1 MNFATRYQLD
11 EMLTAS
17 PSRLIVML
25 YDEAIES
32 LTTAASAARSGDIEM
47 RCNAVTA
54 AIEIVGT
61 LYMTLDVDRGGD
73 VARNLGAIYAHIIN
87 RLPQVNLN
95 RDPRIAE
102 EAIGL
107 LKPLR
112 ASWNELDVTMGAGM
126 VEDMLPDLAATAS
139 HEMNGT
145 NVGAF

>member
-102 EAIGL
+102 EAVGL

-112 ASWNELDVTMGAGM
+112 ASWNELDISMASGM
-126 VEDMLPDLAATAS
+126 AEELLPDLALTGS
-139 HEMNGT
+139 DEMNGT
-145 NVGAF
+145 HLGAF

>member
-1 MNFATRYQLD
+1 MNIATRYQLD

-25 YDEAIES
+25 YDEAIEA
-32 LTTAASAARSGDIEM
+32 LTTAAEAARAGDIET

-61 LYMTLDVDRGGD
+61 LYMTLDVERGGD
-73 VARNLGAIYAHIIN
+73 VARNLGVIYAHIIN

-112 ASWNELDVTMGAGM
+112 SSWNELDVSMGAGLA
-126 VEDMLPDLAATAS
+126 EDMLPDLSLVAAE
-139 HEMNGT
+139 EMNGKSL
-145 NVGAF
+145 GAF

>member
-1 MNFATRYQLD
+1 MTIATRYQLD

-25 YDEAIES
+25 YDEAIVA
-32 LTTAASAARSGDIEM
+32 LNTAVDAAASGDIET
-47 RCNAVTA
+47 RCNAVNA

-61 LYMTLDVDRGGD
+61 LYMTLDIERGGD

-95 RDPRIAE
+95 RDPRIAD
-102 EAIGL
+102 EAIAL

-112 ASWNELDVTMGAGM
+112 ASWNELDISMTAAMAD
-126 VEDMLPDLAATAS
+126 EMLPELTLTAAT
-139 HEMNGT
+139 EMNGT
-145 NVGAF
+145 NLGAF